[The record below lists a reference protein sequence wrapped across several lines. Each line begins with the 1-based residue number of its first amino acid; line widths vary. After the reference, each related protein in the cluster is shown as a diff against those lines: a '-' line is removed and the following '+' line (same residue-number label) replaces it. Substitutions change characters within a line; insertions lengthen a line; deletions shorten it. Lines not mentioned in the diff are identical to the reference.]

1 MKNNYLTLLKESS
14 SNSSKSTHLK
24 VTKRAFT
31 TLLSLLFV
39 GFTYAQSPA
48 FPVDFEDGTATYFD
62 NFGRNDAKVI
72 VDPTDATNK
81 VAESTKQAGSEV
93 WGGSTIVNAG
103 VKKTINFRPG
113 STKIS
118 VRVWSPEAGAIIKM
132 KVENLDDGSINK
144 EVDITTTAVKDWET
158 MTFDFDGIVEF
169 DKVYNK
175 LVLFCNF
182 GKVGTGDKTFYYDDI
197 TFIEAAT
204 KSQVDLPVTFDSE
217 FVDYTLSDFGN
228 NQSKVIE
235 DPTDASNMV
244 AETIK
249 PANAET
255 WAGTT
260 IGNADA
266 LATAIPF
273 SATETKMTIRVWS
286 PDSGIVVRFK
296 VEDKDDDTKTC
307 ETEAITSKS
316 SVWETLT
323 FDFSKEADGTAK
335 LDTATAYTKASIF
348 FNFNVSGAT
357 AGEKTYYW
365 DDVMMK
371 EKKQADL
378 PFTFEDPEV
387 DYILSSFPDVVK
399 VAVIKDPTD
408 ATNKVG
414 EFVKPLGAPEWAGV
428 TCGDARGFVNA
439 IPFAATE
446 TKMTVR
452 VWSPD
457 SGIVIRLKVED
468 KDDATKSCETDAT
481 TTTASVWET
490 LEFDFNNEAT
500 GTAKFDLAN
509 TYDKA
514 SLFFNKGVTGDE
526 AGEKTYYFDDLKFG
540 EKPASAFITAKLGLK
555 YFPNPVNDVLTIVS
569 DFTMDQVTVFN
580 QLGQIVLTHSANVS
594 NTSLDMT
601 SLPTGIYMVRV
612 EADNKAETFKI
623 TK

>member
-1 MKNNYLTLLKESS
+1 MKNNYLTLLKEGSF
-14 SNSSKSTHLK
+14 NRFKSTHSK
-24 VTKRAFT
+24 ATKRAFT

-39 GFTYAQSPA
+39 GFTYAQSPS

-62 NFGRNDAKVI
+62 NFGENDAKVV

-81 VAESTKQAGSEV
+81 VAETTKQNGSQP
-93 WGGSTIVNAG
+93 WGGSTIINAG
-103 VKKTINFRPG
+103 AKKTINFRSG

-118 VRVWSPEAGAIIKM
+118 VRVWSPEAGAIVKM
-132 KVENLDDGSINK
+132 KVENLDDNSINK
-144 EVDITTTAVKDWET
+144 EIDILTTAVNDWET
-158 MTFDFDGIVEF
+158 MTFDFDGVVEF

-175 LVLFCNF
+175 LVLFFNF

-197 TFIEAAT
+197 TFIEAVS

-217 FVDYTLSDFGN
+217 FVDYTLSDFGEN
-228 NQSKVIE
+228 LSKVIV
-235 DPTDASNMV
+235 DPTDATNSV
-244 AETIK
+244 VETTK
-249 PANAET
+249 PANAPT

-273 SATETKMTIRVWS
+273 TATETKMTVRVWS
-286 PDSGIVVRFK
+286 PDSGIVIRLK
-296 VEDKDDDTKTC
+296 VEDKSDATKSC
-307 ETEAITSKS
+307 ETDAKTTIASA
-316 SVWETLT
+316 WETLT

-335 LDTATAYTKASIF
+335 LDTDITYDKASIF
-348 FNFNVSGAT
+348 LNFGVDGAT

-371 EKKQADL
+371 EKKQVDL

-387 DYILSSFPDVVK
+387 DYILSSFPGEVK
-399 VAVIKDPTD
+399 VAVIEDPTD

-428 TCGDARGFVNA
+428 TLGDARGFVNT

-468 KDDATKSCETDAT
+468 KSDATKSCETDAKT
-481 TTTASVWET
+481 TIASAWET
-490 LEFDFNNEAT
+490 LEFDFTNEAT
-500 GTAKFDLAN
+500 GTAKLDL
-509 TYDKA
+509 TQTFDKA

-526 AGEKTYYFDDLKFG
+526 AGEKTYYFDDLMFG
-540 EKPASAFITAKLGLK
+540 GKSASTFITAALGLK
-555 YFPNPVNDVLTIVS
+555 YFPNPVNDVLNIAS

-580 QLGQIVLTHSANVS
+580 QLGQIVLTHSVNVS

-612 EADNKAETFKI
+612 EANNKAETFKI

>member
-1 MKNNYLTLLKESS
+1 M
-14 SNSSKSTHLK
+14 
-24 VTKRAFT
+24 
-31 TLLSLLFV
+31 
-39 GFTYAQSPA
+39 
-48 FPVDFEDGTATYFD
+48 
-62 NFGRNDAKVI
+62 
-72 VDPTDATNK
+72 
-81 VAESTKQAGSEV
+81 
-93 WGGSTIVNAG
+93 
-103 VKKTINFRPG
+103 
-113 STKIS
+113 
-118 VRVWSPEAGAIIKM
+118 
-132 KVENLDDGSINK
+132 
-144 EVDITTTAVKDWET
+144 
-158 MTFDFDGIVEF
+158 
-169 DKVYNK
+169 
-175 LVLFCNF
+175 
-182 GKVGTGDKTFYYDDI
+182 
-197 TFIEAAT
+197 
-204 KSQVDLPVTFDSE
+204 
-217 FVDYTLSDFGN
+217 SDFGE

-235 DPTDASNMV
+235 DPTDATNMV
-244 AETIK
+244 AETTK
-249 PANAET
+249 PANAPT

-273 SATETKMTIRVWS
+273 TATETKMTIRVWS
-286 PDSGIVVRFK
+286 PDSGIVVRLK
-296 VEDKDDDTKTC
+296 VEDKDDDKISC
-307 ETEAITSKS
+307 ETEAITTKS

-335 LDTATAYTKASIF
+335 LDTANTYNKASIF
-348 FNFNVSGAT
+348 LNFGVDGAT

-371 EKKQADL
+371 EKKQVDL

-399 VAVIKDPTD
+399 VAVIEDPTD

-428 TCGDARGFVNA
+428 TLGDARGFVNT

-468 KDDATKSCETDAT
+468 KSDATKSCETDAKT
-481 TTTASVWET
+481 TIASAWET
-490 LEFDFNNEAT
+490 LEFDFTNEAT
-500 GTAKFDLAN
+500 GTAKLDL
-509 TYDKA
+509 TQTFDKA

-526 AGEKTYYFDDLKFG
+526 AGEKTYYFDDLMFG
-540 EKPASAFITAKLGLK
+540 EKSASTFITAALGLK
-555 YFPNPVNDVLTIVS
+555 YFPNPVNDVLNIAS

-580 QLGQIVLTHSANVS
+580 QLGQIVLTHSVNVS

-612 EADNKAETFKI
+612 EANNKAETFKI

>member
-14 SNSSKSTHLK
+14 SNSSKSTHSK

-39 GFTYAQSPA
+39 GLTYAQSPS
-48 FPVDFEDGTATYFD
+48 FPVDFEDATQTYHAD
-62 NFGRNDAKVI
+62 FGQNVSKVV

-81 VAESTKQAGSEV
+81 VAESTKGNGAPG
-93 WGGSTIVNAG
+93 WGGSTIVNNG
-103 VKKTINFRPG
+103 SLKKINFRPG
-113 STKIS
+113 STKIT
-118 VRVWSPEAGAIIKM
+118 VRVWSPDTGYIVNM
-132 KVENLDDGSINK
+132 KVENGADASINK
-144 EVDITTTAVKDWET
+144 EIQIKTSVAKNWET
-158 MTFDFDGIVEF
+158 MTFDFDGKVEF
-169 DKVYNK
+169 DKTYEK
-175 LVLFCNF
+175 LSMFFNLNQP
-182 GKVGTGDKTFYYDDI
+182 GTGDKTFYYDDI
-197 TFIEAAT
+197 TFIESAT
-204 KSQVDLPVTFDSE
+204 KSQVELPVTFDSE
-217 FVDYTLSDFGN
+217 FVDYTLTDFGN
-228 NQSKVIE
+228 NQSKVIV

-244 AETIK
+244 AETTK
-249 PANAET
+249 PLGAPE

-273 SATETKMTIRVWS
+273 TATETKMTVRVWS
-286 PDSGIVVRFK
+286 PDSGIVVRLK
-296 VEDKDDDTKTC
+296 VEDNDDDTKTC
-307 ETEAITSKS
+307 ETDAITTKS

-335 LDTATAYTKASIF
+335 LDTANTYNKASIF
-348 FNFNVSGAT
+348 LNYGVTGDE
-357 AGEKTYYW
+357 AGEKTYFW

-371 EKKQADL
+371 EKKQVDL

-414 EFVKPLGAPEWAGV
+414 EFTKPLGAPEWAGV
-428 TCGDARGFVNA
+428 TLGDARGFVNT

-468 KDDATKSCETDAT
+468 KSDATKSCETDAKT
-481 TTTASVWET
+481 TIASAWET
-490 LEFDFNNEAT
+490 LEFDFTNEAT
-500 GTAKFDLAN
+500 GTAKLDL
-509 TYDKA
+509 TQTFDKA

-540 EKPASAFITAKLGLK
+540 AKTASAFITAKLGLK
-555 YFPNPVNDVLTIVS
+555 YFPNPVNDVLNIAS

-580 QLGQIVLTHSANVS
+580 QLGQIVLTHSVNTS

-612 EADNKAETFKI
+612 EANNKAETFKI